1 MELMNILK
9 LGTMGYKPAEI
20 KQLSESGIDSDTV
33 IELAKNGYKA
43 EDVNELIKL
52 ASTEPKP
59 QPEKEEPDK
68 KPDDAGKPAGES
80 EAQPDIDKLKKEL
93 EEQKALVT
101 KLQKKNA
108 SEDLGTGKTETARDS
123 FRNALKNL
131 Y

>member
-9 LGTMGYKPAEI
+9 LGTMGFKPAEI

-43 EDVNELIKL
+43 DDVNELIKL

-59 QPEKEEPDK
+59 EPEKTAPDK

-80 EAQPDIDKLKKEL
+80 EAQPDIDKLRREL
-93 EEQKALVT
+93 EESKATVISLQKQNAQKDLGPDKTETPRETFQKALR
-101 KLQKKNA
+101 
-108 SEDLGTGKTETARDS
+108 S
-123 FRNALKNL
+123 L